1 MTTSGSMLNALRY
14 SRQQALLEKEIK
26 KTNCEH
32 VMQALAECSNGDS
45 LLGSHVKN
53 LKSGVFV
60 GDCEKLVSLAS
71 QDSVLFTEQNDKI
84 NNVIFVIPKKF
95 VPSIKIT
102 NNTSF
107 RKLDSNHILCE
118 NFEL

>member
-1 MTTSGSMLNALRY
+1 MLNALRY
-14 SRQQALLEKEIK
+14 SRQQAFLEREIK
-26 KTNCEH
+26 KTNCES
-32 VMQALAECSNGDS
+32 VMQAFAECSNGM
-45 LLGSHVKN
+45 LLASQVKN

-60 GDCEKLVSLAS
+60 GDCEKLINLVN
-71 QDSVLFTEQNDKI
+71 QDSVLFTEQNNKI

-107 RKLDSNHILCE
+107 RKLDSGHILCE